1 MDWITLLPFFLLVAA
16 TGCFAGFLSG
26 ILGVGGGIVIVPVL
40 YYTFEAFSLPMSFSA
55 DVSLHTAIG
64 TSLATIIMTQSR
76 SAYGHRGRGSFDDRV
91 WAWWSVPM
99 IIGALIGALVAGALD
114 SQILAFIFAT
124 GMFLVALL
132 MFYRARLAEEKIP
145 PARFGLY
152 SRLQFPISGF
162 SGMFAALTGIG
173 GGTFNVA
180 ALNLL
185 FGMDIRRAIGT
196 SAGLG
201 ALIGAVGAGGFVW
214 TGWDMPGLIPWSL
227 GYVNLLAVLM
237 IVPFTIIFSPIG
249 VRAAHA
255 ISPRKLQV
263 LFAMMLVIASAF
275 MFHDALGQ

>member
-1 MDWITLLPFFLLVAA
+1 MDWLTLLPFFLLVAA

-64 TSLATIIMTQSR
+64 TSLATIIITQSR
-76 SAYGHRGRGSFDDRV
+76 SAYGHRGRGAFDDRV

-99 IIGALIGALVAGALD
+99 IVGALIGALVAGALN
-114 SQILAFIFAT
+114 SQILALIFAT
-124 GMFLVALL
+124 GMSLVALL
-132 MFYRARLAEEKIP
+132 MFYRARLAQDEIP

-162 SGMFAALTGIG
+162 SGIFAALTGIG

-180 ALNLL
+180 ALHLL
-185 FGMDIRRAIGT
+185 FGMGLRRAIGT

-214 TGWDMPGLIPWSL
+214 TGWDVPELIPWSL
-227 GYVNLLAVLM
+227 GYVNLLAVLA
-237 IVPFTIIFSPIG
+237 IVPFTIMFSPIG

-263 LFAMMLVIASAF
+263 LFAMILVIASAF
-275 MFHDALGQ
+275 MFYDALGQ